1 MSKTAHHYKDDKPG
15 AELPS
20 EAPTG
25 QVSDSSYKT
34 DKNEPVPVVGDDD
47 QIEDPMKLGN
57 ADSDKQLGMP
67 QLFSFASSTSIVIR
81 SIFRHD
87 ADKRAV

>member
-1 MSKTAHHYKDDKPG
+1 MSKTAHHYQDDKPG

-34 DKNEPVPVVGDDD
+34 GRNEPVPVVSDDAK
-47 QIEDPMKLGN
+47 IEDPMNLGN

-67 QLFSFASSTSIVIR
+67 QLFSFILICWIVTWG
-81 SIFRHD
+81 
-87 ADKRAV
+87 AC